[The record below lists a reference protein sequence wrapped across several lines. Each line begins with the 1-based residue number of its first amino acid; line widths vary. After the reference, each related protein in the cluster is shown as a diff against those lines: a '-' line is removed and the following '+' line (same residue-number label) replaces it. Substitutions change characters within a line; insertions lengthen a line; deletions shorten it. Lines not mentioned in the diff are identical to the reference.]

1 MCGLFSHGST
11 FIRERHWRYSSP
23 IDVGCQFENLT
34 DVQVCVCGC
43 VVASVFFVFDGYKDV
58 KQAIRRLPKVG
69 VGNTYGLPQT
79 R

>member
-1 MCGLFSHGST
+1 M
-11 FIRERHWRYSSP
+11 
-23 IDVGCQFENLT
+23 
-34 DVQVCVCGC
+34 CGC